1 MKILDRYII
10 KKYFGTFAFML
21 MLLSLVVLVIDV
33 QAKAP
38 RIKDNGFEVS
48 YFIFQYYPFWIIY
61 LIMTFMSILVFIS
74 VIYFTSRMANNT
86 EIVAIISSGT
96 SFHRFAK
103 PYLVAS
109 LSIAIASLAINH
121 FVFTLGKY

>member
-61 LIMTFMSILVFIS
+61 LIMTFMF
-74 VIYFTSRMANNT
+74 
-86 EIVAIISSGT
+86 
-96 SFHRFAK
+96 K
-103 PYLVAS
+103 KQP
-109 LSIAIASLAINH
+109 
-121 FVFTLGKY
+121 